1 MTANNLDP
9 TPAAPDPG
17 TQPPLGERAA
27 RGFAYQVAQI
37 GGIKVINLA
46 GQFILSWILF
56 GQDYGHIS
64 EAYVV
69 ATFVSILGHMG
80 LREMLI
86 RRWQEWDKWV
96 TPAFWM
102 SLTLG
107 IFSTLLMI
115 GVAPLGAWFFQNP
128 LLKNMLLILGLQSV
142 FISLT
147 VVPDAKL
154 NNELRFR
161 ALAGIN
167 FVGSA
172 TLMISSVLL
181 ALMGFGA
188 YSFVWSWPIMA
199 VVRVTLLWWFAR
211 PKVGANPQIRLWKQM
226 FGDNGLL
233 LAAAFLVTLAAQG
246 DYMILGWMYPEDKA
260 IVGHYFWAF
269 NLSTQT
275 LSILA
280 ANVAAVLLPSLAKLQ
295 DEPKRLLNAFT
306 RAAQALTVL
315 AVPACLVQAAA
326 AEPFIKFAFPAKWYP
341 AIPIVQILS
350 LGWTVFAVRYSSDSL
365 LKAEGRFSR
374 YLAFTAFS
382 AAMFMTFVFVG
393 AKLGMAKGAALA
405 VGTYACLS
413 APLGVYVA
421 TRQLG
426 GTWRNVLKVFTG
438 PLAAG
443 LIATGL
449 AWATGRI
456 VPRLMP
462 PGRFMYALQTAVIG
476 VVCFGAYIPLI
487 RLFARD
493 SYEDLVG
500 RLRGMLGKTNR
511 RGLPV

>member
-1 MTANNLDP
+1 LSTITANNLDP
-9 TPAAPDPG
+9 DPAAPEPG
-17 TQPPLGERAA
+17 FQPPLGERAA

-64 EAYVV
+64 EAYVI
-69 ATFVSILGHMG
+69 ATFISILGHMG

-86 RRWQEWDKWV
+86 RRWQQWDKWV

-107 IFSTLLMI
+107 TLSTLMMI

-128 LLKNMLLILGLQSV
+128 QLKNMLLILGLQNV

-161 ALAGIN
+161 AIAAIN
-167 FVGSA
+167 FVASA
-172 TLMISSVLL
+172 TLMISSVIL
-181 ALMGFGA
+181 ALLGFGA
-188 YSFVWSWPIMA
+188 YSFVWSWPIMS
-199 VVRVTLLWWFAR
+199 VVRVSLLWWYAR
-211 PKVGANPQIRLWKQM
+211 PKIGRNPHIKLWKDM

-233 LAAAFLVTLAAQG
+233 LAAAFLVTLTAQG
-246 DYMILGWMYPEDKA
+246 DYLILGWMYPQDKSV
-260 IVGHYFWAF
+260 VGNYFWAF

-280 ANVAAVLLPSLAKLQ
+280 TNVAAVLLPSLSKLQ
-295 DEPKRLLNAFT
+295 DEPKRLLSAFT
-306 RAAQALTVL
+306 RAAQALTIL

-326 AEPFIKFAFPAKWYP
+326 AEPFIKFAFPPKWYP

-365 LKAEGRFSR
+365 LKAEGRFFR
-374 YLAFTAFS
+374 YLAFTGFS

-393 AKLGMAKGAALA
+393 AKLGMANGAAIG
-405 VGTYACLS
+405 VGVYACLS
-413 APLGVYVA
+413 TPLGIYVA
-421 TRQLG
+421 TRKLG
-426 GTWRNVLKVFTG
+426 GNWRNVLKVFTG

-443 LIATGL
+443 IIATAIG
-449 AWATGRI
+449 WAAGQVI
-456 VPRLMP
+456 PKLMP
-462 PGRFMYALQTAVIG
+462 PTRLMYALQTAVIAL
-476 VVCFGAYIPLI
+476 VCFVTYIPLI
-487 RLFARD
+487 RLFVRPA
-493 SYEDLVG
+493 YEDLLA
-500 RLRGMLGKTNR
+500 RIRAML
-511 RGLPV
+511 GLPVSA